1 MSAVTAMAMA
11 SPRSADIGPEA
22 GSDLEYQVNVPFW
35 TAIRGG
41 VMKLNI
47 ARRDVCGNCHGNGF
61 TEIGRHRPGGGQ
73 RSGVPGQRAVL
84 DGDPWR
90 RNETKHRPPRCLR

>member
-61 TEIGRHRPGGGQ
+61 TEAPRQCPQCQGRGTIEQTGGRMKFNVAGHGTADIA
-73 RSGVPGQRAVL
+73 R
-84 DGDPWR
+84 
-90 RNETKHRPPRCLR
+90 ELR